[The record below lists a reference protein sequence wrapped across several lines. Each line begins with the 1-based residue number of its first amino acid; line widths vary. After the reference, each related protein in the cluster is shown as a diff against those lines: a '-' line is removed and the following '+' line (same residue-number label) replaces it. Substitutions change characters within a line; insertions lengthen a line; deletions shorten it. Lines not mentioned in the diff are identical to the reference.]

1 MINDY
6 GHSINNNILAKFVSI
21 FIGSDNYFLILSLKK
36 GPDVLP
42 IVDEN
47 NGMYVDRIV
56 WLVWV
61 T

>member
-6 GHSINNNILAKFVSI
+6 GHSINNNISI
-21 FIGSDNYFLILSLKK
+21 FIGSDNYFHILSLKK

-42 IVDEN
+42 NVDEN